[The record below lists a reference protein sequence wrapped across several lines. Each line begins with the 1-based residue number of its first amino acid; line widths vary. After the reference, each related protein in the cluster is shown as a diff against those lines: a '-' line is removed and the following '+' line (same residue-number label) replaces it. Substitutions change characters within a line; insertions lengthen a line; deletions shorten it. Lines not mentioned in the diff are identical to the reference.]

1 MDYSRIRTAADV
13 EQRIKGSIA
22 YYDTRIN
29 AWKAVKR
36 LTKKDGS
43 DFANFGK
50 NFENARI
57 YAPYGLHNKLVINF
71 RDENGRYTENYIELA
86 ESVSEQFEQI
96 NETIGRYQRW
106 KEEAEKDLE
115 NAFALAEFT
124 LTKIREI
131 KAEFEKSGCSF
142 DGDLYFSIGAL
153 LENSKYFERI

>member
-1 MDYSRIRTAADV
+1 MDYNRIRTAADI
-13 EQRIKGSIA
+13 EQHIKESIA

-29 AWKAVKR
+29 AWEAVRR

-57 YAPYGLHNKLVINF
+57 CAPYGLHNKLVVNF
-71 RDENGRYTENYIELA
+71 RDERGRYTEDYIDLA

-96 NETIGRYQRW
+96 AETIERYQHW

-115 NAFALAEFT
+115 NAPALAEFT
-124 LTKIREI
+124 LAKIREI
-131 KAEFEKSGCSF
+131 KAEFEKSGCRFGGS
-142 DGDLYFSIGAL
+142 LYYSIGAL
-153 LENSKYFERI
+153 LENSKYFERV